1 MIETKKIELTS
12 TELFILMQAL
22 DDYPTIKASGCTD
35 SNNKPIGDKWLI
47 ELYDKLNRVYW

>member
-22 DDYPTIKASGCTD
+22 DDYPTSKASRCTD